1 MPARQNQPELPV
13 ATSVLLFSVYKNGQ
27 LEEGKDHPQMFFLE
41 KAVNVSCS
49 ATESPVLSAP
59 AEGTLL
65 KCPHDEVSCVCAR
78 GSVLLFSHLK
88 S

>member
-1 MPARQNQPELPV
+1 
-13 ATSVLLFSVYKNGQ
+13 
-27 LEEGKDHPQMFFLE
+27 MFFLE